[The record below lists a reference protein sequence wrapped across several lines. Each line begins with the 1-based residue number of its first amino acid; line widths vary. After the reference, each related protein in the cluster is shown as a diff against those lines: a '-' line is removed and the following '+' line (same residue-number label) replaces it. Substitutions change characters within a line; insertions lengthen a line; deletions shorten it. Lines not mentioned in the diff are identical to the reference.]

1 VTYKKILFVCS
12 GNQCRSPMA
21 EALLRDIICK
31 EPGLSSVGIDIKSAG
46 TIQGI
51 DGAPATNEAV
61 AVMREHGID
70 ISRHKAKH
78 INTELVTW
86 ADVILVMKPEHRTYI
101 IAVFGDDRNKIHL
114 LTQFVGEPGYV
125 ADPIGLGLE
134 AYRRCADQ
142 LLVLLTLLKKRI
154 LQ

>member
-1 VTYKKILFVCS
+1 
-12 GNQCRSPMA
+12 M
-21 EALLRDIICK
+21 
-31 EPGLSSVGIDIKSAG
+31 SSVGIDIKSAG

-51 DGAPATNEAV
+51 DGAPATSEAV

-86 ADVILVMKPEHRTYI
+86 ADIILVMKPEHRTYI

-114 LTQFVGEPGYV
+114 LTHFVGEPGYV

-134 AYRRCADQ
+134 AYRQCADQ
-142 LLVLLTLLKKRI
+142 LLVLLTSLKKRI
-154 LQ
+154 F

>member
-1 VTYKKILFVCS
+1 MYRKILFVCS

-21 EALLRDIICK
+21 EAIFRDIISK
-31 EPGLSSVGIDIKSAG
+31 EPELNAVGIDIKSAG

-51 DGAPATNEAV
+51 DGAPATNEAI

-70 ISRHKAKH
+70 ISQHKAKH
-78 INTELVTW
+78 INTELVNW
-86 ADVILVMKPEHRTYI
+86 ADIILVMKPEHRTYI
-101 IAVFGDDRNKIHL
+101 IAIFGDDGNKIHL

-134 AYRRCADQ
+134 AYRQCADQ
-142 LLVLLTLLKKRI
+142 LLVLLTSLKKRI
-154 LQ
+154 F